1 MDKSIRRL
9 TVSIFLTFILVV
21 ASIPLWSYSS
31 GKKGAILAE
40 SYKDLSIAVDIGEFS
55 QLLIIED
62 ERALEYVAPTYIS
75 LRNKNNYE
83 KEFELIMLID
93 KTSTI
98 DYKFIRIA
106 IDDKIYKLADLEQF
120 DDNDNYYFILG
131 KYSIDKYS
139 SMTENVR
146 LWLGEEI
153 GIIDQSASIT
163 TNFITR

>member
-9 TVSIFLTFILVV
+9 TISIFLTFILVF
-21 ASIPLWSYSS
+21 ASIPLWNYSS
-31 GKKGAILAE
+31 GKKGAMLAE

-62 ERALEYVAPTYIS
+62 NRALEYVSPTDIS
-75 LRNKNNYE
+75 LRNKNSYE
-83 KEFELIMLID
+83 KDFELIMLID

-98 DYKFIRIA
+98 EYKYIRVA
-106 IDDKIYKLADLEQF
+106 IDDKIYKLTDLEQF
-120 DDNDNYYFILG
+120 EDNDNYYFILG
-131 KYSIDKYS
+131 KYNIDAYS
-139 SMTENVR
+139 SMKESVR